1 MKYKTIIGNTL
12 VLEKLSENG
21 KKEIYTNKNTICSCN
36 LDIK

>member
-21 KKEIYTNKNTICSCN
+21 KKKYTLTKTLYAVVIS
-36 LDIK
+36 I